1 MKQTLLSVSLTR
13 GSLRFQTDIYAI
25 PPVQIE
31 KSTFNVY
38 PYSEKPTDEADVELT
53 SEEVT

>member
-53 SEEVT
+53 GEEVT